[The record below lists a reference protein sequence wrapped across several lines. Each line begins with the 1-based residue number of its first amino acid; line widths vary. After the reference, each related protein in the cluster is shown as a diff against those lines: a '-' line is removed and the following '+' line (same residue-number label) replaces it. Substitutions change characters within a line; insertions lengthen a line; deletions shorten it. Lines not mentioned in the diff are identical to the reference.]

1 MYNSLEQLTKLLHHE
16 DFEVAYEALLT
27 IHSVAKK
34 TPGRSVNRFVPCDG
48 LTMRLLMLVGMNNC
62 DENENKK
69 NEGAAVK
76 KLFQDLE
83 LTFLFDKNKE
93 EEGSRGR

>member
-1 MYNSLEQLTKLLHHE
+1 M
-16 DFEVAYEALLT
+16 
-27 IHSVAKK
+27 
-34 TPGRSVNRFVPCDG
+34 NRFVPCDG
-48 LTMRLLMLVGMNNC
+48 LTMRLLMLVRMNNC

-83 LTFLFDKNKE
+83 LTFLFDKTKKKKTYNREIALNLHSIYWMNVMCRACVK
-93 EEGSRGR
+93 